1 MNKAKLL
8 IIPAVLLLAGCA
20 SDSKRVV
27 DLNLHYMTADSAPLN
42 ATNSNS
48 QSQLAE
54 ASTSVSHSLQQ
65 LSQIDSAT
73 HPQARLGRPANPKAI
88 GMAKYASINW
98 NGPVE
103 PVVRK
108 IAGSSGYHVR
118 VLGSRPSVPV
128 MVSVDARNQT
138 LASILRNVKYQV
150 VKQASIVTYPSSRT
164 IELRYK

>member
-1 MNKAKLL
+1 MNKANLL

-27 DLNLHYMTADSAPLN
+27 DLNLHYITANSAPLN
-42 ATNSNS
+42 ATDSNS

-54 ASTSVSHSLQQ
+54 ASTSVSQSLQQ
-65 LSQIDSAT
+65 LSEIDSAV
-73 HPQARLGRPANPKAI
+73 HPNAKIGSPANPKAI
-88 GMAKYASINW
+88 GMAKTASINW

-103 PVVRK
+103 PIVKK
-108 IAGSSGYHVR
+108 IASASGYRVR
-118 VLGSRPSVPV
+118 VLGSTPAVPV
-128 MVSVDARNQT
+128 MVSVDANNET

-150 VKQASIVTYPSSRT
+150 VNQAAIVTYPSSRT